1 MQKLFSSIEKI
12 GQKRTLES
20 GEILFFEG
28 MMATNL
34 LLLLQGKV
42 RLYKSQENLS
52 SKKHTLHILNAP
64 QFIAEMPFFMQT
76 TYLANAEC
84 IQTCEII
91 SISFETFQTQ
101 CLQDNQ
107 ICLLFITSLCK
118 KIQIL
123 ESHIASYNQSLQVRV
138 LQYLQTNKASLATI
152 TQRKIAQSLNIT
164 PESLS
169 RTLKIL
175 KAKHIITTHKG
186 KIVLIDSNDI

>member
-1 MQKLFSSIEKI
+1 MKKLFSSIEKI
-12 GQKRTLES
+12 GHKRTLES

-28 MMATNL
+28 MKANNL
-34 LLLLQGKV
+34 LLLLSGKV

-52 SKKHTLHILNAP
+52 CKEHTLHILNAP

-76 TYLANAEC
+76 TYPANAEC

-91 SISFETFQTQ
+91 GINFETFQNQ
-101 CLQDNQ
+101 CLQNNQ
-107 ICLLFITSLCK
+107 ICLLFINSLCK

-123 ESHIASYNQSLQVRV
+123 ESHISTYNQSLQMRV
-138 LQYLQTNKASLATI
+138 LQYLQTHKANLPTL

-175 KAKHIITTHKG
+175 KEKHIIATHKG
-186 KIVLIDSNDI
+186 KIVFLDSNA